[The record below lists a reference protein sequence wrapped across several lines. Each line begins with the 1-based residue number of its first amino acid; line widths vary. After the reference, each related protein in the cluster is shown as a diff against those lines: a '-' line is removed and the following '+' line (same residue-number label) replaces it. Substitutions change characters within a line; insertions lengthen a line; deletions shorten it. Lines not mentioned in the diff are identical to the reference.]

1 MPRFSRFLQLAKA
14 ALAGWWNDN
23 VPRLGASLS
32 YYTLFAIAPVLLV
45 SIGIAGLV
53 FGQEAVR
60 GQVVAQIDSLVG
72 SDAAKAIQAMLASAW
87 KPDAGILATVV
98 GGLTFLLGA
107 TGAFLELESALND
120 IWRVKSKAG
129 TGLRG
134 FLVGRLL
141 SFGMVVGIAFV
152 LMVSLV
158 VSAALAAIGQY
169 FDDTMPG
176 LPLLWQTLN
185 QLVSIGVGTLLFAM
199 IYKVLPNVRLD
210 WRDVWTGALVT
221 SVLFGIGRLLIGLYL
236 GQSGV
241 ASSYGAAGSIVV
253 ILLWVY
259 YSSQIVLLGAEFTKV
274 YAHNEGSRKQEGAR
288 QGDSVPA
295 AVA

>member
-1 MPRFSRFLQLAKA
+1 
-14 ALAGWWNDN
+14 
-23 VPRLGASLS
+23 
-32 YYTLFAIAPVLLV
+32 
-45 SIGIAGLV
+45 
-53 FGQEAVR
+53 
-60 GQVVAQIDSLVG
+60 
-72 SDAAKAIQAMLASAW
+72 
-87 KPDAGILATVV
+87 
-98 GGLTFLLGA
+98 
-107 TGAFLELESALND
+107 
-120 IWRVKSKAG
+120 
-129 TGLRG
+129 
-134 FLVGRLL
+134 
-141 SFGMVVGIAFV
+141 
-152 LMVSLV
+152 
-158 VSAALAAIGQY
+158 
-169 FDDTMPG
+169 MPG

>member
-1 MPRFSRFLQLAKA
+1 MPRVSRFLQLAKA

-45 SIGIAGLV
+45 SIAIAGLA

-60 GQVVAQIDSLVG
+60 GQVVAQIDNLVG
-72 SDAAKAIQAMLASAW
+72 SEAAKAIQAMLASAW
-87 KPDAGILATVV
+87 KPDAGILATVI

-120 IWRVKSKAG
+120 IWRVKSKVG
-129 TGLRG
+129 TGIRG
-134 FLVGRLL
+134 FLLGRLL

-185 QLVSIGVGTLLFAM
+185 QIVAVGVGTLLFAM

-221 SVLFGIGRLLIGLYL
+221 SVLFGVGRLLIGLYL
-236 GQSGV
+236 GHSSV

-259 YSSQIVLLGAEFTKV
+259 YSAQIVLLGAEFTKV
-274 YAHNEGSRKQEGAR
+274 YAHSEGSRQREGVR
-288 QGDSVPA
+288 QGDAVPVA
-295 AVA
+295 AG

>member
-1 MPRFSRFLQLAKA
+1 
-14 ALAGWWNDN
+14 
-23 VPRLGASLS
+23 
-32 YYTLFAIAPVLLV
+32 
-45 SIGIAGLV
+45 
-53 FGQEAVR
+53 
-60 GQVVAQIDSLVG
+60 VAQIDSLVG